1 MLSNNANNNIK
12 INENNNRKQI
22 GEQRCPMLM
31 ILVLIREIR
40 FLFCTMIL

>member
-22 GEQRCPMLM
+22 GEQVPNVGGSINKRN
-31 ILVLIREIR
+31 
-40 FLFCTMIL
+40 